1 MSKAIRVVLVGVAYF
16 VALLMFIPILTYI
29 KAWLLG
35 IPFDLSVVMPIALKF
50 ALYGAGVVALL
61 LALGAKVQRKNRK

>member
-35 IPFDLSVVMPIALKF
+35 IPFDLSVVMPIALKS
-50 ALYGAGVVALL
+50 ALYGAGFVALL

>member
-1 MSKAIRVVLVGVAYF
+1 VSKAIRVVLVGVAYF

-35 IPFDLSVVMPIALKF
+35 IPFDLSVVMPTALKI

>member
-1 MSKAIRVVLVGVAYF
+1 VSKAIRVVLVGVAYF

-50 ALYGAGVVALL
+50 ALYGAGFVALL
-61 LALGAKVQRKNRK
+61 LALGSKVQRKNRK

>member
-50 ALYGAGVVALL
+50 ALYGAGFVALL
-61 LALGAKVQRKNRK
+61 LALGSKVQRKNRK

>member
-1 MSKAIRVVLVGVAYF
+1 VSKAIRVVLVGVAYF

-50 ALYGAGVVALL
+50 ALYGAGFVALL

>member
-1 MSKAIRVVLVGVAYF
+1 
-16 VALLMFIPILTYI
+16 MFIPILTYI

-50 ALYGAGVVALL
+50 ALYGAGFVALL